1 MHITK
6 ECFNSFSIGFSVPL
20 NRSNNKFHFLFI
32 HHIIYLFSILYSV
45 YKEVLD
51 RKMATLIEAGLPT
64 KYFEYEMDKVAS
76 LSRGNMSEVDV
87 KPLSLAHISG
97 PLVMLPILLII
108 GFIGFLIEL
117 GIHKLTH

>member
-1 MHITK
+1 
-6 ECFNSFSIGFSVPL
+6 
-20 NRSNNKFHFLFI
+20 
-32 HHIIYLFSILYSV
+32 
-45 YKEVLD
+45 
-51 RKMATLIEAGLPT
+51 MATLIEAGLPT

-87 KPLSLAHISG
+87 KPLSLAHLSG

-117 GIHKLTH
+117 GIHKLNHW